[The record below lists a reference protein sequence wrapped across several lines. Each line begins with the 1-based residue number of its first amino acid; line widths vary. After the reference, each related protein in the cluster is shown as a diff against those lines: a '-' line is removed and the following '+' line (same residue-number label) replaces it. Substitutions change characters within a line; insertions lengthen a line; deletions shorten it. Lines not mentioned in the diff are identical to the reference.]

1 MTKFLKNITLF
12 FIIVFTLNLSNCKK
26 DDPLTVVK
34 PKEYFPAFPGSYWY
48 YTNGEVSTVSKEYV
62 AHSYPLSVSSTEYSE
77 EKLVPFI
84 DNKYYLYEYN
94 ITQNSMKYPL
104 KQLLLETLSKKWIV
118 NEVDGQKIYRQT
130 TEKLDSIYLKMPA
143 VNGKIDSVK
152 YKDIIVV
159 VEYMDTLGVNR
170 WNTKEFYSK
179 NIGLIRVDV
188 NNPYDV
194 SDAVILKQLTHY
206 HINN

>member
-1 MTKFLKNITLF
+1 MKNINFF
-12 FIIVFTLNLSNCKK
+12 FIILFTLSLSNCKK

-62 AHSYPLSVSSTEYSE
+62 AHSYPLSVNSTEYSE

-84 DNKYYLYEYN
+84 DNKYYLYEYG

-104 KQLLLETLSKKWIV
+104 KKLLSESLSDKWVV

-152 YKDIIVV
+152 YKDVIVV
-159 VEYMDTLGVNR
+159 IEYMDTLGVTR

-194 SDAVILKQLTHY
+194 SDAIIFKQLTHY